1 MAVGGVK
8 WDNPYELVWETPLRY
23 YQSGGY
29 EMTSLKIL
37 FKDKGH
43 DVWSVHPDDTVL
55 DAIKMMAEKDIG
67 ALIVI
72 EDGKPVGIFTER
84 DYARKVYLKGKSS
97 LDTPVRD
104 IMVAP
109 VICVG
114 LDQSVDECMA
124 LMTAK
129 RFRHLPVMDGDQLV
143 GMVSIGDLVKS
154 VIAEQQFTIE
164 QMEHY
169 IYS

>member
-1 MAVGGVK
+1 
-8 WDNPYELVWETPLRY
+8 
-23 YQSGGY
+23 
-29 EMTSLKIL
+29 MTTLEIL
-37 FKDKGH
+37 LQGKGH

-55 DAIKMMAEKDIG
+55 DAIKMLAEKDIG

-72 EDGKPVGIFTER
+72 KDDKPVGIFTER
-84 DYARKVYLKGKSS
+84 DYARNVYLKGKSS
-97 LDTPVRD
+97 LDTAVRD
-104 IMVAP
+104 VMVAP
-109 VICVG
+109 VICVKPV
-114 LDQSVDECMA
+114 QTVDECMA

-129 RFRHLPVMDGDQLV
+129 RFRHLPIMDGDELV

-169 IYS
+169 IHS

>member
-1 MAVGGVK
+1 
-8 WDNPYELVWETPLRY
+8 
-23 YQSGGY
+23 
-29 EMTSLKIL
+29 MTTLEIL
-37 FKDKGH
+37 LQGKGH

-55 DAIKMMAEKDIG
+55 DAIKMLAEKDIG

-72 EDGKPVGIFTER
+72 KDDKPVGIFTER
-84 DYARKVYLKGKSS
+84 DYARNVYLKGKSS
-97 LDTPVRD
+97 LDTAVRD
-104 IMVAP
+104 VMVAP
-109 VICVG
+109 VICVKP
-114 LDQSVDECMA
+114 DQTVDECMA

-129 RFRHLPVMDGDQLV
+129 RFRHLPIMDGNELV

-169 IYS
+169 IHS